1 MRWRW
6 IIILILWS
14 VGLLLLTGVMY
25 RVLIALSGMSVTSW
39 WRSPTHNAAV
49 GGVADSRHLIGLAWD
64 VVPVTRENEAKLESL
79 GLKVIN
85 EGDHLHAMIG

>member
-6 IIILILWS
+6 VIILILWAI
-14 VGLLLLTGVMY
+14 GLLLLTGIMY
-25 RVLIALSGMSVTSW
+25 RALIAMQGMSVTSW
-39 WRSPTHNAAV
+39 WRSPWKNAEV
-49 GGVADSRHLIGLAWD
+49 GGVPNSMHLFGLAWD

-85 EGDHLHAMIG
+85 EGDHLHAMFG